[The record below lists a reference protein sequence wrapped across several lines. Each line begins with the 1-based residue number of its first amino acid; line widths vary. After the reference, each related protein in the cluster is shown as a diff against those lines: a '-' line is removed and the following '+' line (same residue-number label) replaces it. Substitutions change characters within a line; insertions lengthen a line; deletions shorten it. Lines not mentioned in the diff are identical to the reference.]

1 VLAGRR
7 CKKKAKR
14 MLRGEVYAVTGR
26 HRGNRQAS
34 AAGHP
39 AVEFV
44 HNARARGKG
53 LLPALVA
60 ELVQ

>member
-1 VLAGRR
+1 
-7 CKKKAKR
+7 